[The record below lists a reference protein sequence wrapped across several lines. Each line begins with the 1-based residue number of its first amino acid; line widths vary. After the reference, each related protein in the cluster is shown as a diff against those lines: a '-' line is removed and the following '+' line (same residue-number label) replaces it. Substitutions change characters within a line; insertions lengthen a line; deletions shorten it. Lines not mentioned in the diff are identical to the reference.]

1 MFTKRLLELIG
12 LPLLWGALVY
22 GAISLRELRFGSD
35 HSICGPWGC
44 GPTTP
49 SLLAMHVGWLAL
61 LAPPFLVLPKR
72 IGLGHKAI
80 QRLSSAI
87 ALEGLSGVFAIIA
100 WQWIIWLPQADEWS
114 KQYIWQRCGFAVAT
128 AVDFPLLQLTA
139 IGIALRLLNNQS
151 NKLRTTTA
159 FESIESSLTSNEL
172 HAAPTTSL
180 D

>member
-72 IGLGHKAI
+72 IGLSHKAI
-80 QRLSSAI
+80 QRISSAI
-87 ALEGLSGVFAIIA
+87 ALVGLSGVFAIVA
-100 WQWIIWLPQADEWS
+100 WQWIIWLPQAGEWS

-128 AVDFPLLQLTA
+128 AIDFPLLQLTA

-159 FESIESSLTSNEL
+159 FESIEPSLSSNDL
-172 HAAPTTSL
+172 HAAPTTSI